1 MLLGRRA
8 SLSPRS
14 HDHFL
19 WVMGPT
25 GTSMPS
31 TAIGKPRMRKERE
44 VLLTLYGSQTQNHA
58 RGLSRRVVNDT
69 ITVHGMM
76 ERRMVIRICVSLKR
90 VINLAANSRAV
101 FITCRID
108 VAQSAVTSRINACL

>member
-44 VLLTLYGSQTQNHA
+44 VLWTGGIQTQNHA